1 MSHVEKLKVTVLEI
15 VKREVL
21 NRLLAKMTVEE
32 ACKELLSKDYRVELL
47 TDHTQAVVSVND
59 SDTHYKVINGE
70 EGDMEVIE
78 CEHYNEQMENLTWE
92 SILYINE
99 EFWGDWFE
107 IENNGFTITN
117 IGRDD
122 VIVTAED
129 YESLTV

>member
-59 SDTHYKVINGE
+59 SDTHYKVLNT
-70 EGDMEVIE
+70 GDDCVDVFE
-78 CEHYNEQMENLTWE
+78 CEHYNEQMEDLTWE

-122 VIVTAED
+122 VIVTADD